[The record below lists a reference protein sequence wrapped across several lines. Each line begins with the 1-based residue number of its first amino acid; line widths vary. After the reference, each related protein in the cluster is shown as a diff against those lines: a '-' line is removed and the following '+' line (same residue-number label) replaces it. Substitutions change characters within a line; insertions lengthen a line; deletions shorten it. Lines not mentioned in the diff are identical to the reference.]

1 MVAIRFASSQ
11 RPIKIN
17 LQNENDTQVIRNDIF
32 RFEDR
37 LDLLFLTAAQRRVC
51 SNVLRCPA
59 RFRPGHLLWPT
70 SDSGRSILW
79 PHHVDLH
86 RILDLRPTRWFTIE
100 NRGNKKLTRSSFE
113 RVLFCRKRT
122 IANFIDVLTCGI
134 MNHCFQVCKL
144 LHKSRNIIAWHS

>member
-37 LDLLFLTAAQRRVC
+37 FDLLFLTAAQRRAC

-59 RFRPGHLLWPT
+59 RFRPGHLL
-70 SDSGRSILW
+70 
-79 PHHVDLH
+79 
-86 RILDLRPTRWFTIE
+86 
-100 NRGNKKLTRSSFE
+100 
-113 RVLFCRKRT
+113 
-122 IANFIDVLTCGI
+122 
-134 MNHCFQVCKL
+134 
-144 LHKSRNIIAWHS
+144 